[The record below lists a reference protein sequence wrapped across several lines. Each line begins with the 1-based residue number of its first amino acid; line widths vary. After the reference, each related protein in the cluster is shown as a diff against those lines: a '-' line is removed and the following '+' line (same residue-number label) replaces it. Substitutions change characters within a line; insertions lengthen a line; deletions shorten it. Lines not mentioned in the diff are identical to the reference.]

1 MQDPIAIDT
10 EYECDRMQ
18 RTEYEG
24 DREQRTTTSAS
35 AYVLEPE
42 AEEGSVGG
50 RVYRGEACGMVSD
63 TVVVETDADGMV
75 RVQSV
80 FGTRLRH
87 VSSTPSAPASSDGAD
102 DDPNPGKPQSV
113 VVAVMDAA
121 NWARDRFRATVDSI
135 ILDRLHRRMA
145 FARNELAP
153 GACMTILRKGAAS
166 KTDFAQLQD
175 CAVRTLLRARRKR
188 TCARTQ
194 NCEGA
199 R

>member
-87 VSSTPSAPASSDGAD
+87 VSSTPSAPSRACRSTGAPSRTAGGFPPWAMTSS
-102 DDPNPGKPQSV
+102 
-113 VVAVMDAA
+113 
-121 NWARDRFRATVDSI
+121 
-135 ILDRLHRRMA
+135 
-145 FARNELAP
+145 
-153 GACMTILRKGAAS
+153 
-166 KTDFAQLQD
+166 
-175 CAVRTLLRARRKR
+175 
-188 TCARTQ
+188 
-194 NCEGA
+194 
-199 R
+199 